1 MIITTSNKS
10 QLLNHLTD
18 LKNTITSCLRF
29 GVQYSFPEYY
39 NVADLK
45 LDTGKQPNPVSNFE
59 ELLLLVQILLTKCE
73 KNEFKKNPILFDK
86 SIAQIEAIISNS
98 LLSTDLFSANRLYRY
113 IFGESFLSYC
123 DSQNLLKS
131 KHRFNLIYFI
141 LRYAIHSTI
150 GFTKVIRQHIYLLT
164 EIYITNLDYDVF
176 ILIFSLSSIRLSYSL
191 GKCCWIDFTRF
202 MSCIG
207 LIFRILPSLR
217 LTPLFVVQIH

>member
-45 LDTGKQPNPVSNFE
+45 LDTGKQPKPVSNFE

-176 ILIFSLSSIRLSYSL
+176 ILIFSFKFYSSELFARKVLLDRFYSFHEL
-191 GKCCWIDFTRF
+191 HWLDFQDIT
-202 MSCIG
+202 I
-207 LIFRILPSLR
+207 LR